1 MPQRRRSS
9 RRAIRSLCTR
19 DPRERASAVDDLAS
33 RSAGVV
39 VGDLASAVE
48 TRRVADQV
56 NAIGRMDAVIHNAGA
71 YATSGRSPTPE
82 GHSTILAVNTLA
94 PYMLTALIERPRRL
108 VYLSSGMHR
117 GGSASLRDIDWLERH
132 WNASQAYSDSKLY
145 VTALAFA
152 VARCWPDV
160 LSNAV
165 DPGWVATK
173 MGGAGAPDDF
183 EMGYR
188 TQTWLAVSDDPAA
201 AVSGR
206 YWHHRQ
212 PQRPAREV
220 VRCSVS
226 RPALV
231 EARRIDRCAAFLSAV
246 TRRKKMQKRT
256 LGKTGLEVSALG
268 FGCMGISQ
276 SYGRPSSRE
285 DGIAIIRAAVDR
297 GVTFFDTAEVYG
309 PYTNEDVVGEA
320 LEPVR
325 DQVVDRHEVRVE
337 HRGRTRWPASTAVLR
352 RSARSPTRH

>member
-1 MPQRRRSS
+1 
-9 RRAIRSLCTR
+9 
-19 DPRERASAVDDLAS
+19 
-33 RSAGVV
+33 
-39 VGDLASAVE
+39 
-48 TRRVADQV
+48 
-56 NAIGRMDAVIHNAGA
+56 MDAVIHNAGA

-117 GGSASLRDIDWLERH
+117 GGGASLRDIDWLERR

-152 VARCWPDV
+152 VARRWPDV

-173 MGGAGAPDDF
+173 MGGPGAPDDF

-212 PQRPAREV
+212 PQPPAREV
-220 VRCSVS
+220 SDTRFQDQLSSKLAELTGVR
-226 RPALV
+226 L
-231 EARRIDRCAAFLSAV
+231 F
-246 TRRKKMQKRT
+246 
-256 LGKTGLEVSALG
+256 
-268 FGCMGISQ
+268 
-276 SYGRPSSRE
+276 
-285 DGIAIIRAAVDR
+285 
-297 GVTFFDTAEVYG
+297 
-309 PYTNEDVVGEA
+309 
-320 LEPVR
+320 
-325 DQVVDRHEVRVE
+325 
-337 HRGRTRWPASTAVLR
+337 
-352 RSARSPTRH
+352 